1 MKSTLYATEIKYRQL
16 KRSLIKAT
24 EKIAYKKKIKL
35 KSIQRKNLK
44 SKNKN
49 KKSTKTCKNMK

>member
-16 KRSLIKAT
+16 KKLLIIAT

-35 KSIQRKNLK
+35 KSTQKKNLK
-44 SKNKN
+44 SRNKN